1 MGWGGSETNFRN
13 WTATAALSSN
23 AVIDNKTETVKAE
36 RSPFCR
42 ADMESEH
49 LAGDLRVKGLKCQA
63 RCRCP
68 RFPCPAITEET
79 GRVHRGSQVAP
90 VSIFRAFAETKTKR
104 PQVANCR
111 TATSLFL
118 HILLLFVAANQP
130 AMLFIIYPSGYLP
143 FFGAPRSSYENAHTF
158 VIHVRTK
165 RLILWKS
172 LCWSVVRSFKETRI
186 LKRMNCGS
194 CQTTIDLDLKFLVHM
209 AS

>member
-1 MGWGGSETNFRN
+1 
-13 WTATAALSSN
+13 
-23 AVIDNKTETVKAE
+23 
-36 RSPFCR
+36 
-42 ADMESEH
+42 MESEH

-165 RLILWKS
+165 RLILRKS
-172 LCWSVVRSFKETRI
+172 LCFRCCALLQRGEDIEMDEF
-186 LKRMNCGS
+186 CGS
-194 CQTTIDLDLKFLVHM
+194 LQTTIDLDLKFLVHYGELTM
-209 AS
+209 IKSKYY